1 MDCVYIEAAP
11 NNSFQPTRASEP
23 HARCVVSLMLFL
35 FVARAAEFGRW
46 AASQFFLTRQ
56 REYVAATLR
65 VFEVAS
71 LIQRIETKLRG

>member
-56 REYVAATLR
+56 REYRRVNSTVGPSQIAAT
-65 VFEVAS
+65 
-71 LIQRIETKLRG
+71 

>member
-56 REYVAATLR
+56 REYRRVNSTVGPSQIPAT
-65 VFEVAS
+65 
-71 LIQRIETKLRG
+71 